1 MLSSPTVCQLYFP
14 IVIRGIARFASIGFA
29 LAIAC
34 TLALALDRDRNIAQF
49 YYSFWS
55 AKDGAPSEISTL
67 AQTEDGYLWIGSA
80 RGLFRFDGVKFEEYK
95 PQPGTDLPSH
105 SIYSLMATP
114 DGGLWIAFEPNG
126 VGFLKDGSLTVFKR
140 REELPNSPIHCFAR
154 DDDGR
159 IWGGTETGLVLR
171 QGTRWIPVGSEWN
184 FTPEMIRY
192 LFVDREGKLWVATV
206 KRVTY
211 LRRGAA
217 KFEPGG
223 PVGTGIT
230 TLAQAKD
237 GRVWFADDGSFEVRP
252 VPIGGKNSNTQG
264 PSVVADDLQEL
275 LVDRDGALWITRMD
289 SGIVRIRYPE
299 KLGKRKYGAQDPEF
313 ESIGAKEGFSGGSA
327 YDLLED
333 HEGNIWIG
341 CSNGL
346 IRLRNNQLAAV
357 RLPQGYERL
366 TLFAGRNNDLWAGT
380 IKKRPL
386 LHIRGES
393 YQFENVVE
401 RVSSVLRASNGDI
414 WWGSRDR
421 IWRMRGST
429 FTYFQLPSAA
439 TPDWMWDMMPS
450 VPDGGLW
457 VNLGDV
463 GFVHFNQGIWDLNA
477 WPRGAPPLGG
487 TLRDEP
493 SATYY
498 DASGRFWLGYTSGQ
512 LYVLNEGNAT
522 AYSEKDGLDLGRIK
536 VIRGLG
542 KRIWVGG
549 ELGLAFFNKGRF
561 WRVEAAD
568 GEPLGAVSGI
578 IETPENGLWLNEMKG
593 VVQIPSEEINRTI
606 ADPNHPVSY
615 RRFDFLDGLPG
626 SPQMSFTN
634 STAVRTS
641 DGRLWFAT
649 ANGLAWIDPAH
660 RVKNLIPPPVSILS
674 ISNGRDRKLISNPI
688 RFSAGTHNVEI
699 DYAGLSLSIPERVQ
713 FRYRLDSIDADWQN
727 VGTRRQAYYSNL
739 GPGSYRFWVTACNN
753 DGVWNDNGA
762 LIVFSIAPAYYQS
775 LWFRSMFLIALVVL
789 CWTLYQRR
797 LKQLHRQFNLTLDA
811 RVDERTS
818 IARELHDTLL
828 QSLHGLMLRLQ
839 VVNEMLPQGKA
850 KEQLEQSLER
860 ADGAIAEGR
869 SALYALR
876 SSATATNDLAQ
887 ALRTLGEELATEDTA
902 FHLLVE
908 GTARDLHP
916 IVRDEVYRIAR
927 EALRNAFSH
936 AQARHIE
943 TEITYEER
951 VFRLR
956 FRDDGKGIPPDIL
969 DEGRSGHYGL
979 VGMRERACKIGAELS
994 IWSGA
999 GAGTEIELTIAR
1011 SMVYLSKSDRWRLGL
1026 FRKKPDET

>member
-1 MLSSPTVCQLYFP
+1 MRSSPTVCQPYFP
-14 IVIRGIARFASIGFA
+14 IVIRDIIRSASIGFA

-34 TLALALDRDRNIAQF
+34 TVASALDRDRNINQF

-55 AKDGAPSEISTL
+55 AKDGAPSGISTL
-67 AQTEDGYLWIGSA
+67 AQTKDGYLWIGSE

-105 SIYSLMATP
+105 STYSLMATP

-126 VGFLKDGSLTVFKR
+126 VGFLKNGALTVFNR
-140 REELPNSPIHCFAR
+140 NEELPNSPIHCFAR

-159 IWGGTETGLVLR
+159 IWGGTETGLVMR
-171 QGTRWIPVGSEWN
+171 RGTRWITVGREWN

-192 LFVDREGKLWVATV
+192 LFVDREGTLWVATV

-252 VPIGGKNSNTQG
+252 VPIGGKNSKIEG
-264 PSVVADDLQEL
+264 PSVVADDLREL
-275 LVDRDGALWITRMD
+275 FVDRDGALWITRMD

-313 ESIGAKEGFSGGSA
+313 ESIGVKQGFSGGSA

-341 CSNGL
+341 CSKGL
-346 IRLRNNQLAAV
+346 IRLRNNQVAAV
-357 RLPQGYERL
+357 SLPQGYEKL
-366 TLFAGRNNDLWAGT
+366 TLFAGTNNDLWAGT

-386 LHIRGES
+386 LHIVGES

-401 RVSSVLRASNGDI
+401 RVSSVLRTSNGDI

-429 FTYFQLPSAA
+429 FTYFQLPSSA

-477 WPRGAPPLGG
+477 WPRGAPRLGG
-487 TLRDEP
+487 TFRDEP
-493 SATYY
+493 SATYC
-498 DASGRFWLGYTSGQ
+498 DVSGRFWVGYTSGQ

-542 KRIWVGG
+542 EHIWVGG

-578 IETPENGLWLNEMKG
+578 IETRENGLWLNEMKG
-593 VVQIPSEEINRTI
+593 IVHIPPEEINRTI

-615 RRFDFLDGLPG
+615 RRFDSLDGLPG

-649 ANGLAWIDPAH
+649 SNGLAWIHPAH
-660 RVKNLIPPPVSILS
+660 MVKNLIPPPVSILS
-674 ISNGRDRKLISNPI
+674 ISNGKDRKPISNPI

-713 FRYRLDSIDADWQN
+713 FRYKLDSIDADWQN

-739 GPGSYRFWVTACNN
+739 GPGSYRFWVIACNN
-753 DGVWNDNGA
+753 DGVWNENGA
-762 LIVFSIAPAYYQS
+762 FIDFSIVPAYYQS
-775 LWFRSMFLIALVVL
+775 LWFRSICLIVLVVL
-789 CWTLYQRR
+789 FWALYQRR
-797 LKQLHRQFNLTLDA
+797 LKQLQRQFNLTFEA
-811 RVDERTS
+811 RVDERTR

-839 VVNEMLPQGKA
+839 VVNDLLPQGKA

-869 SALYALR
+869 STLYALR
-876 SSATATNDLAQ
+876 SSTTTTNDLAQ
-887 ALRTLGEELATEDTA
+887 ALRTLGEELATDDIA

-916 IVRDEVYRIAR
+916 IIRDEVYRIAR
-927 EALRNAFSH
+927 EALRNAFRH
-936 AQARHIE
+936 ARARHIE

-951 VFRLR
+951 VFRVR

-969 DEGRSGHYGL
+969 DGGRSGHYGL
-979 VGMRERACKIGAELS
+979 AGMRERARKIGAKLS
-994 IWSGA
+994 IWSGTET
-999 GAGTEIELTIAR
+999 GTEIELSIAR
-1011 SMVYLSKSDRWRLGL
+1011 SIAYLSKSNRRRLGL
-1026 FRKKPDET
+1026 FHKKQDEA